1 MSARRRELPAPRG
14 SYAEP
19 AAMTPHQPGRSRLRS
34 LAALVLS
41 LALGVAWA
49 HPTLVFGE
57 IHFDPDPPVPGGRAT
72 VTLTLQ
78 DTSLAEV
85 EDAVVFLELRRGE
98 PPSGEAVPSGE
109 PLVATDRL
117 EEVSPGVYSA
127 AVDLPAAGVYA
138 LTVRDKTYR
147 QEEAIANVRIELGA
161 GSLGP
166 VPFILPP
173 TATGPASLASWLIW
187 LVGVPLLAG
196 VLVTVLVLRAGNRD
210 READAWAHEGPA
222 EEGDGAAR

>member
-1 MSARRRELPAPRG
+1 
-14 SYAEP
+14 
-19 AAMTPHQPGRSRLRS
+19 MTPHQPGRSRLRS

-127 AVDLPAAGVYA
+127 ALDLPAACVIA
-138 LTVRDKTYR
+138 QTERDNAYSP
-147 QEEAIANVRIELGA
+147 E
-161 GSLGP
+161 
-166 VPFILPP
+166 
-173 TATGPASLASWLIW
+173 
-187 LVGVPLLAG
+187 
-196 VLVTVLVLRAGNRD
+196 TVLS
-210 READAWAHEGPA
+210 HTS
-222 EEGDGAAR
+222 